1 MLPDGPLAVLASS
14 CLGGC
19 DMIKRAGNQ
28 PGRFVTFEG
37 GEGSGKSTQIK
48 LLADHLRKADYDVL
62 ETREPGGSPNAEAIR
77 HYLLSGMAEGKGPRA
92 EAMLFAAARMDHVE
106 NTIRPA
112 LQAGTWVLCDR
123 FMDSTRVYQGME
135 LDTETVNLLEKI
147 AVEKTRPDLTILLD
161 LPAKL
166 GLQRALSRDP
176 DGVRDRFEKEEESL
190 HEARRQAF
198 LQLAQADPQRI
209 TVIDASK
216 PAHIVDSL
224 VWKACRRRF
233 GIKTPMG
240 V

>member
-1 MLPDGPLAVLASS
+1 MQDVPLAALANS
-14 CLGGC
+14 CSGGC
-19 DMIKRAGNQ
+19 DMKNSVPIK
-28 PGRFVTFEG
+28 PGQFITFEG

-77 HYLLSGMAEGKGPRA
+77 QYLLSGMAEGKGPRA
-92 EAMLFAAARMDHVE
+92 EAMLFTAARMDHVE

-112 LQAGTWVLCDR
+112 LSAGTWVLCDR
-123 FMDSTRVYQGME
+123 FMDSTRVYQGMD
-135 LDTETVNLLEKI
+135 LDKETVDLLEKI
-147 AVEKTRPDLTILLD
+147 AVEKTRPDMTILLD
-161 LPAKL
+161 LPAKQ

-176 DGVRDRFEKEEESL
+176 DGVKDRFEKEDETL
-190 HEARRQAF
+190 HEARRQMF
-198 LQLAQADPQRI
+198 LQLAETEPKRI

-216 PAHIVDSL
+216 PAHVVDSL

-233 GIKTPMG
+233 GIRTPMG